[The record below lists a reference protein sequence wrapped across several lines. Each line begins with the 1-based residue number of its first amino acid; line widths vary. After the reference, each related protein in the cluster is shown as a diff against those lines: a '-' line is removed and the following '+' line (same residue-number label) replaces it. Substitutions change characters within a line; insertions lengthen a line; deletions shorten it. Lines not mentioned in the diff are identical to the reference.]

1 VRPAGWAVLALLL
14 AGCTH
19 GAAPAPLL
27 PSTVLENEQV
37 RRTMTAA
44 IEADAAG
51 TAADSLYLIGAIVI
65 ADGLPVTRPPRFAGV
80 QSGGAVSVT
89 GTTLEVTPYLAW
101 GVLDYQWTPVGRGR
115 SAFGRATFVLER
127 AGGSW
132 RIKHLHSSAL
142 EPR

>member
-1 VRPAGWAVLALLL
+1 MRPAGWAALLLL
-14 AGCTH
+14 AGCAPR
-19 GAAPAPLL
+19 AAPAPLL

-44 IEADAAG
+44 LQADAAG
-51 TAADSLYLIGAIVI
+51 TPADSLYLIGAIVI
-65 ADGLPVTRPPRFAGV
+65 ADGLAVRTPPRFAGIR
-80 QSGGAVSVT
+80 SGGTVNVT

-101 GVLDYQWTPVGRGR
+101 GVLDYQWSPPERGR

-142 EPR
+142 PAR